1 MTQPQQPFGEARAC
15 PGACAYCGRPLGDT
29 TVSMIDGRL
38 YHWQCTMPPAELVSR
53 RFPAAEP
60 VDAAEL
66 LKQQAAQ
73 IGALQVRVGVQD
85 ARIAALDDDC
95 RRLRAEVERLSKPQ
109 AV

>member
-53 RFPAAEP
+53 RFPSPLVETAEP

-66 LKQQAAQ
+66 LR
-73 IGALQVRVGVQD
+73 GHERRL
-85 ARIAALDDDC
+85 AALEDAV
-95 RRLRAEVERLSKPQ
+95 RRLTDRLDATTKAQ
-109 AV
+109 AL

>member
-1 MTQPQQPFGEARAC
+1 MTQLQQPFGEARAC

-53 RFPAAEP
+53 RFPSPLVETAEP

-66 LKQQAAQ
+66 LR
-73 IGALQVRVGVQD
+73 GHERRL
-85 ARIAALDDDC
+85 AALEDAV
-95 RRLRAEVERLSKPQ
+95 RRLTDRLDATTKAQ